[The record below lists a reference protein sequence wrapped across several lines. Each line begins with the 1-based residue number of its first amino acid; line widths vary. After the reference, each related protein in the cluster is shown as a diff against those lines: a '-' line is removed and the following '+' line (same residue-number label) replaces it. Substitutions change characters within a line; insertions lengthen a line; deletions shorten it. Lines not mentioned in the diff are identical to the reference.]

1 MIEFLLTDVEGTK
14 VIHILGIAIQGMCL
28 GFLLGMTAYKR
39 MIDNIEEEYSKD
51 LWAFYFQFA

>member
-39 MIDNIEEEYSKD
+39 MIDNIEEEYNKD
-51 LWAFYFQFA
+51 L